1 MVLLQPWPVFQRSRL
16 RTMIVLGMVQPT
28 IVFGSAGNT
37 CTFAK
42 DAESSAAGF
51 MFFMTC
57 VFLVGLAADTFFGV
71 CIRKV
76 PHTPPE
82 PEAEPTAE
90 EADATP
96 AGPAPPVA
104 GGATGDAEELLA
116 EIMRLR
122 LQLRSGGGL
131 GTQSPDIPALINMT
145 GVGRCYHTADH
156 SRALRSASGHRALR
170 PCSICMRAHSG

>member
-1 MVLLQPWPVFQRSRL
+1 MALLQPWPFFQRSRL
-16 RTMIVLGMVQPT
+16 RIAIVLGLVQPT
-28 IVFGSAGNT
+28 IVFGSASNT
-37 CTFAK
+37 CTVAK
-42 DAESSAAGF
+42 DEESSAAGF

-57 VFLVGLAADTFFGV
+57 VFLVGSAAGTFFGV

-96 AGPAPPVA
+96 AGAEPPVA
-104 GGATGDAEELLA
+104 GGAGGDAEELLA
-116 EIMRLR
+116 EIRRLR
-122 LQLRSGGGL
+122 LQLRNGVGL
-131 GTQSPDIPALINMT
+131 GTQSPDLVYVT
-145 GVGRCYHTADH
+145 GFGRCYHTADH
-156 SRALRSASGHRALR
+156 CRALRSASGHRALR